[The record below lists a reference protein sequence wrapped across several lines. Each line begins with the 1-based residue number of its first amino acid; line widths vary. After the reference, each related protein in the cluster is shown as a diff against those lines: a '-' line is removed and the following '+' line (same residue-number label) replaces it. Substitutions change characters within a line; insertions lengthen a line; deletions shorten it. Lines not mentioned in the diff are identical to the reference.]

1 MALILLRILYVWKEV
16 TFIDG
21 LGNDAFSRAIS
32 QNVGAGIGLYLT
44 ALAILFAIICVFAF
58 PKIESFISL
67 MQKKTQELKTETP
80 KIPENTAPKTMEK
93 PFSPDAAPEQTHAD
107 NTTESLSETEK
118 K

>member
-1 MALILLRILYVWKEV
+1 MALILLRILYVWKEI

-32 QNVGAGIGLYLT
+32 QSVGAGIGLYLT
-44 ALAILFAIICVFAF
+44 ALAILFAIICIFAF

-80 KIPENTAPKTMEK
+80 KIPENTPPETTEK
-93 PFSPDAAPEQTHAD
+93 PFSPETTPKQTHTD
-107 NTTESLSETEK
+107 NTTESSSETEK
-118 K
+118 T